1 MLKLFVIVS
10 FMLDWVDKDIPLP
23 ATPPQNSRG
32 DFFSEQ
38 LDLDL
43 GLEPDGLT
51 LEDCEG
57 DNWLCDLFLKQI
69 S

>member
-1 MLKLFVIVS
+1 M
-10 FMLDWVDKDIPLP
+10 DKDIPLP
-23 ATPPQNSRG
+23 VTPPQNSRG

-57 DNWLCDLFLKQI
+57 DNWLYDLFLKHI